1 MANHSEHYVIIFSEL
16 LEMDPTYPTF
26 PHQPY
31 NSDEGYT
38 DKIQRTYNL
47 LIRAASLRQR
57 LRTLAY
63 AFFLGELIC
72 GPNTTKIQRS
82 GARQLISAYYYST
95 TTRLYR
101 IFELD
106 KLQLYQ
112 TKQMMLYNVSKLL
125 STEYQMLCPE
135 EVFPG
140 GSN

>member
-1 MANHSEHYVIIFSEL
+1 MAIYSEHYVIIYGDL
-16 LEMDPTYPTF
+16 LEIDPAYPSF

-31 NSDEGYT
+31 SPNEKYT

-72 GPNTTKIQRS
+72 GPNTTKIQRLE
-82 GARQLISAYYYST
+82 AKQLISAYYYST

-101 IFELD
+101 IFELN
-106 KLQLYQ
+106 KLQLYR
-112 TKQMMLYNVSKLL
+112 TKQMTLYNVSKLL
-125 STEYQMLCPE
+125 SAEYQMLCSE